1 MYRTLQNLVD
11 RALPGGESDWSYER
25 IREVTF
31 LDGIINETLRLKPA
45 LMTGYYRVT
54 PPNGIQVDEVHIPGD
69 TNVFVP
75 VQLIQRDPRYW
86 PKPLEFIPER
96 WSEQKGQLSTENAP
110 FIPFS
115 LGLWLQ
121 PSTDMVSAD
130 PCNRSLW
137 LSR

>member
-1 MYRTLQNLVD
+1 M
-11 RALPGGESDWSYER
+11 PGGERDWSYEK
-25 IREVTF
+25 IREISF
-31 LDGIINETLRLKPA
+31 LDDIINETLRLKPA
-45 LMTGYYRVT
+45 LLTGYYRVT

-96 WSEQKGQLSTENAP
+96 WSDMKGQQSTENTP

-115 LGLWLQ
+115 LGLYFS
-121 PSTDMVSAD
+121 PGSEEDSANLLSQE
-130 PCNRSLW
+130 PMAVQVRTSRS
-137 LSR
+137 